1 MATALRHYGVGFSL
15 EDVRDK
21 VETVVNVGDVGDG
34 GDCGDGGEGT
44 KARLRKPGR
53 EAAINDSPKKPPFT
67 KKSYKGIIPI
77 FWVTI
82 HHIT

>member
-1 MATALRHYGVGFSL
+1 MTTALRHYGVGFSL

-34 GDCGDGGEGT
+34 GDGGDGGEGN

-53 EAAINDSPKKPPFT
+53 EAANNDATKKPPFT
-67 KKSYKGIIPI
+67 KKSYKGITPI

>member
-1 MATALRHYGVGFSL
+1 MTTALRHYGVGFSQ

-21 VETVVNVGDVGDG
+21 LDTVVNVGEG
-34 GDCGDGGEGT
+34 GEGGEGT

-53 EAAINDSPKKPPFT
+53 EAANNNSPTKPPPT
-67 KKSYKGIIPI
+67 QKSYKGIISI
-77 FWVTI
+77 FWVTV

>member
-1 MATALRHYGVGFSL
+1 MTTALRHYGVGFSL

-21 VETVVNVGDVGDG
+21 VETVVVNVGDGEDG
-34 GDCGDGGEGT
+34 GDGGEGT

>member
-21 VETVVNVGDVGDG
+21 VETVVNVGDG
-34 GDCGDGGEGT
+34 GDGGEGT

-53 EAAINDSPKKPPFT
+53 EAANNDATKKPPFT
-67 KKSYKGIIPI
+67 KKSYKGIISI
-77 FWVTI
+77 CWVTI
-82 HHIT
+82 HYIT

>member
-1 MATALRHYGVGFSL
+1 MTTALRHYGVGFSL

-34 GDCGDGGEGT
+34 GDGGEGT

-53 EAAINDSPKKPPFT
+53 EAANNDATKKPPFT

>member
-1 MATALRHYGVGFSL
+1 MTTALRHYGVGFSL

-34 GDCGDGGEGT
+34 GDGGEGN

-82 HHIT
+82 HHVT

>member
-1 MATALRHYGVGFSL
+1 MTTALRHYGVGFSQ

-21 VETVVNVGDVGDG
+21 VDTVVNVGEGGEGGEG
-34 GDCGDGGEGT
+34 GDGT

-53 EAAINDSPKKPPFT
+53 EAAINDSPTKPPPT
-67 KKSYKGIIPI
+67 QKSYKGIIPI

-82 HHIT
+82 HHMT

>member
-34 GDCGDGGEGT
+34 GEGN

-53 EAAINDSPKKPPFT
+53 EAANNDATKKPPFT
-67 KKSYKGIIPI
+67 KKSHRGIIPI
-77 FWVTI
+77 IWVTI

>member
-1 MATALRHYGVGFSL
+1 MTTALRHYGVGFSL

-34 GDCGDGGEGT
+34 GDGGEGN

-53 EAAINDSPKKPPFT
+53 EAANNDATKKPPFT
-67 KKSYKGIIPI
+67 KKSYKGITPI
-77 FWVTI
+77 FCVTI

>member
-1 MATALRHYGVGFSL
+1 MTTALRHYGVGFSL

-21 VETVVNVGDVGDG
+21 VETVVVNVGDG
-34 GDCGDGGEGT
+34 GDGGEAT

-53 EAAINDSPKKPPFT
+53 EAANNDSTKKPPFT